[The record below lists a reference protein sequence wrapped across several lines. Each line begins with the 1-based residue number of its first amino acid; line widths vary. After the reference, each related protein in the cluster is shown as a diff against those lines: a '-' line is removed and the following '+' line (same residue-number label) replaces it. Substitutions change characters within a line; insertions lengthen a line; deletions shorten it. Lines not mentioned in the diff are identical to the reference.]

1 MDRRQCVEFRDS
13 EIPLAGEWD
22 YHQRF
27 GATGADG
34 RFQSPQDPHGQL
46 GQK

>member
-1 MDRRQCVEFRDS
+1 MISLGRETGYDPR
-13 EIPLAGEWD
+13 I
-22 YHQRF
+22 

-34 RFQSPQDPHGQL
+34 RFQPPQDPHGQL